1 MKILLVIL
9 SVVIVL
15 FLGSQI
21 YLYQGSHKIEGYK
34 YEVITAYP
42 GFEIRKYEASLF
54 TSIEL
59 DTDDYKQ
66 ASSKGFSAL
75 GGYIFGKNE
84 DKEQISMT
92 SPVAMSLEA
101 ETTMMFLVPKKYT
114 IDNLPKPQNPN
125 IEFIEMPER
134 MIAAVTFSGWAS
146 NEKIARYRL
155 ALEEML
161 EKTGIKHTGRF
172 SVLGYNPPY
181 EFLFR
186 RNEIIVELETISE

>member
-21 YLYQGSHKIEGYK
+21 YLYQGSHKIEAYK
-34 YEVITAYP
+34 YEITTAYS

-114 IDNLPKPQNPN
+114 IDNLPKPQNSN

-134 MIAAVTFSGWAS
+134 MIAAVTFGGWAS
-146 NEKIARYRL
+146 NEKIALYRL

-161 EKTGIKHTGRF
+161 KENDIKHTGRF

-186 RNEIIVELETISE
+186 RNEVIVELETISE